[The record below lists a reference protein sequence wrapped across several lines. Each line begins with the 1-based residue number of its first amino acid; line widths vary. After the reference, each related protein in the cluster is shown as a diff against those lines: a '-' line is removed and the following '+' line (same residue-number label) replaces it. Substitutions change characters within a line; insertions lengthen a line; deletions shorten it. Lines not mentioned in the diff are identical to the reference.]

1 MQHISVERYI
11 ISSLIDGKNKKNK
24 ERMKGNQRDRKG
36 IVRNIEGTVELSR

>member
-1 MQHISVERYI
+1 VQHISVERYI